1 MFTDGRSKKVIFL
14 AHCLLNQ
21 NSISDGTADFPC
33 ANNNLIIELIKNEIG
48 IVQMPCPELHCLGLD
63 RKNIYGGETDVIIE
77 NTRIRKEMNNSEIK
91 KNLNVL
97 VENVILQ
104 IKEYNKNKFNILG
117 IIGSN
122 RSPSCGV
129 ETTSDNNLE
138 LKGEGVFI
146 IELKKRLKDEN
157 IQIPIIGIKATED
170 YIKKI
175 KNIL

>member
-63 RKNIYGGETDVIIE
+63 RKNIYGGEINVLIE
-77 NTRIRKEMNNSEIK
+77 NTRIRKEMNNSEAK
-91 KNLNVL
+91 KILKIL
-97 VENVILQ
+97 VENVISQ
-104 IKEYNKNKFNILG
+104 IKEYHKNEFDIIG

-129 ETTSDNNLE
+129 ETTSENNLE

-146 IELKKRLKDEN
+146 IELKKRLKEEN
-157 IQIPIIGIKATED
+157 IKVPIIGIKATED